1 MNHFATKDHEEHSPA
16 QRQPIVLVLVLVFER
31 AFLFG
36 ARIKMRW
43 LCRSTRNFIT
53 QKICTP
59 SSTKTPVS
67 QRLAFVLAV
76 VTGLCAIASTQ
87 AQDATI
93 PSPLQIIPQR
103 DYLAGDYDGIRTR
116 LYAQGIDLFA
126 NYQGEVFGNVSGGAV
141 LDSLGQTKQVASYDG
156 LLTFGVNLDFG
167 KLFGWSGAKL
177 YFSVLELHGS
187 SLTHESLGDIA
198 GFSNIYGYNTIRL
211 GEVYLEQ
218 SFFNNQL
225 RIQAGQMLSHDEFF
239 GNSYEELFING
250 TLDEFTLLSANLP
263 FSPLF
268 PMATP
273 GVKFDLTPGKTF
285 FLKTALFSGSF
296 QAQSVNRHS
305 VAFPISK
312 STGAFLFNELGF
324 HLNSDNG
331 GLPGTYAV
339 AAFYHTGTRADVGY
353 RPGVVKDGD
362 CGIFFM
368 ADQMVWRQ
376 NNEPGKRGP
385 ALGVWSR
392 IGGTPAERNL
402 VTFYADGGVSLL
414 APLPGRDDDVLAIG
428 AACSKVSH
436 HASEFNQAAGGQP
449 LSTES
454 VIEVTYN
461 LQLAP
466 WWQLQPD
473 FQYYLKPSAGIH
485 AANAAVLG
493 LRTTVTF

>member
-1 MNHFATKDHEEHSPA
+1 MVSQGIGVNEFNTEDLRAARTRPIA
-16 QRQPIVLVLVLVFER
+16 FVFIWIVL
-31 AFLFG
+31 AGFLSLL
-36 ARIKMRW
+36 R
-43 LCRSTRNFIT
+43 
-53 QKICTP
+53 
-59 SSTKTPVS
+59 
-67 QRLAFVLAV
+67 
-76 VTGLCAIASTQ
+76 
-87 AQDATI
+87 AQDSTSSSLL
-93 PSPLQIIPQR
+93 PVIPQR
-103 DYLAGDYDGIRTR
+103 DYLAADYDGIRTR

-126 NYQGEVFGNVSGGAV
+126 NYQGEVFGNVSGGSI
-141 LDSLGQTKQVASYDG
+141 LDSLGQTRNVASYDG
-156 LLTFGVNLDFG
+156 LLTFGVNLDLG
-167 KLFGWSGAKL
+167 KLIGWSGAKV

-187 SLTHESLGDIA
+187 SLTHESLGDLA

-218 SFFNNQL
+218 SFFNDQL
-225 RIQAGQMLSHDEFF
+225 RITAGQMLSHDEFF

-263 FSPLF
+263 YSPLF

-273 GVKFDLTPGKTF
+273 GVKVDLEPGKTF
-285 FLKTALFSGSF
+285 FLKAALFSGSVE
-296 QAQSVNRHS
+296 AQSVNRHS
-305 VAFPISK
+305 VDFPISK
-312 STGAFLFNELGF
+312 SAGAFIFSELGF

-331 GLPGTYAV
+331 GLPGTYAA
-339 AAFYHTGTRADVGY
+339 AAFYHTATRADVGY
-353 RPGVVKDGD
+353 RPDAVKDGD
-362 CGIFFM
+362 YGIFFM

-376 NNEPGKRGP
+376 SNDPAKKGP
-385 ALGVWSR
+385 ALALWTR

-402 VTFYADGGVSLL
+402 VSFYADGGVSLL
-414 APLPGRDDDVLAIG
+414 APLPGRNDDVLAIG

-436 HASEFNQAAGGQP
+436 HASEYNQAEGGQP

-454 VIEVTYN
+454 VLEVTYN

-493 LRTTVTF
+493 LRTTITF

>member
-1 MNHFATKDHEEHSPA
+1 MKLARKFTKLSERRNE
-16 QRQPIVLVLVLVFER
+16 PIFSVLILVLISG
-31 AFLFG
+31 LFSL
-36 ARIKMRW
+36 AP
-43 LCRSTRNFIT
+43 LEAQNAAL
-53 QKICTP
+53 P
-59 SSTKTPVS
+59 SLFP
-67 QRLAFVLAV
+67 A
-76 VTGLCAIASTQ
+76 
-87 AQDATI
+87 
-93 PSPLQIIPQR
+93 IPQR
-103 DYLAGDYDGIRTR
+103 DYLATDYDGIRTR

-126 NYQGEVFGNVSGGAV
+126 NYQGEVFGNLSGGAI
-141 LDSLGQTKQVASYDG
+141 LDSLGQTRQVASYDG
-156 LLTFGVNLDFG
+156 LLTFGANLDLG
-167 KLFGWSGAKL
+167 KLVGWSGAKL
-177 YFSVLELHGS
+177 YFSVLEMHGS

-218 SFFNNQL
+218 SFFDNQL
-225 RIQAGQMLSHDEFF
+225 RITAGQMLSHDDFF

-263 FSPLF
+263 YSPLF

-273 GVKFDLTPGKTF
+273 SVKVDLEPGKTF
-285 FLKTALFSGSF
+285 FLKAAVFSGSV
-296 QAQSVNRHS
+296 QAQDVNRHS
-305 VAFPISK
+305 VDLPISV
-312 STGAFLFNELGF
+312 STGAFIFSEVGF
-324 HLNSDNG
+324 HLNSNNG
-331 GLPGTYAV
+331 GLSGTYTA

-353 RPGVVKDGD
+353 RPGAIKNGD
-362 CGIFFM
+362 YGIFFM

-376 NNEPGKRGP
+376 NHEPGKKVP
-385 ALGVWSR
+385 ALAVWSR
-392 IGGTPAERNL
+392 IGGAPAESNL

-414 APLPGRDDDVLAIG
+414 APLPGRNDDVLAIG
-428 AACSKVSH
+428 AACSKVSR

-454 VIEVTYN
+454 VLEVTYN

-493 LRTTVTF
+493 LRTTITF

>member
-1 MNHFATKDHEEHSPA
+1 MIKAHYQLF
-16 QRQPIVLVLVLVFER
+16 VLVLVLITGAFSLAPLR
-31 AFLFG
+31 AQ
-36 ARIKMRW
+36 
-43 LCRSTRNFIT
+43 N
-53 QKICTP
+53 
-59 SSTKTPVS
+59 
-67 QRLAFVLAV
+67 
-76 VTGLCAIASTQ
+76 
-87 AQDATI
+87 I
-93 PSPLQIIPQR
+93 PGPLLLPEIPQR

-116 LYAQGIDLFA
+116 LYERGIDIFA

-141 LDSLGQTKQVASYDG
+141 LDSLGQTRDVASYDG
-156 LLTFGVNLDFG
+156 LLTFGANLDLG
-167 KLFGWSGAKL
+167 KLIGWSGAKI

-211 GEVYLEQ
+211 GEVYFEQ

-225 RIQAGQMLSHDEFF
+225 RIQAGQLLSHDDFF

-263 FSPLF
+263 YSPLF

-273 GVKFDLTPGKTF
+273 AIQFDLEPGKTF
-285 FLKTALFSGSF
+285 FLKVAIFSGSV
-296 QAQSVNRHS
+296 QAQNVNRHS
-305 VAFPISK
+305 VIFPISK
-312 STGAFLFNELGF
+312 SSGAFLFNEIGF
-324 HLNSDNG
+324 HLNNDNG
-331 GLPGTYAV
+331 GLPGTYSV

-353 RPGVVKDGD
+353 RPGIVKDGD
-362 CGIFFM
+362 YGVFFM

-376 NNEPGKRGP
+376 NNEPGKKGP
-385 ALGVWSR
+385 ALGVWTR
-392 IGGTPAERNL
+392 IGGAPAERNL

-414 APLPGRDDDVLAIG
+414 APLPGRNDDVLAIG

-436 HASEFNQAAGGQP
+436 HASQFNQTEGGQP

-454 VIEVTYN
+454 VLEVTYN

-473 FQYYLKPSAGIH
+473 FQYYLKPSAGVH

-493 LRTTVTF
+493 LRTTITF

>member
-1 MNHFATKDHEEHSPA
+1 MP
-16 QRQPIVLVLVLVFER
+16 
-31 AFLFG
+31 
-36 ARIKMRW
+36 
-43 LCRSTRNFIT
+43 
-53 QKICTP
+53 
-59 SSTKTPVS
+59 
-67 QRLAFVLAV
+67 VLAV
-76 VTGLCAIASTQ
+76 WIRMIKTPLSRARPRARARLEKHRIPAHALDLLRSSLCPGRQPHANSSSTSTSTKERASWRLIFWLAMLFAALQ
-87 AQDATI
+87 SARGQDATL
-93 PSPLQIIPQR
+93 PSLLPSIPQR

-126 NYQGEVFGNVSGGAV
+126 NYQGEIFGNLSGGAV
-141 LDSLGQTKQVASYDG
+141 LDSLGQTRQVASYDG
-156 LLTFGVNLDFG
+156 LLTVGADLDLG

-177 YFSVLELHGS
+177 YFSALELHGS

-211 GEVYLEQ
+211 GEVYFEQ
-218 SFFNNQL
+218 SFFDHQF
-225 RIQAGQMLSHDEFF
+225 RIQVGQMLSHDDFF

-263 FSPLF
+263 YSPLF

-273 GVKFDLTPGKTF
+273 GVKFFLEPGKTF
-285 FLKTALFSGSF
+285 FLKAALFSGDV
-296 QAQSVNRHS
+296 QAQDVNRHS
-305 VAFPISK
+305 VDFPISIT
-312 STGAFLFNELGF
+312 TGAFFFTQAGF

-331 GLPGTYAV
+331 GLPGTFAV

-353 RPGVVKDGD
+353 RPGAVKDGD
-362 CGIFFM
+362 YAIFFM

-376 NNEPGKRGP
+376 NNEPGKKGP
-385 ALGVWSR
+385 ALGVWTR
-392 IGGTPAERNL
+392 IGGAPAERNL

-414 APLPGRDDDVLAIG
+414 APLPGRPDDVLAIG

-436 HASEFNQAAGGQP
+436 HASEFSQETGDQP

-454 VIEVTYN
+454 ILEVTYN

-493 LRTTVTF
+493 LRTTITF

>member
-1 MNHFATKDHEEHSPA
+1 MLYS
-16 QRQPIVLVLVLVFER
+16 
-31 AFLFG
+31 
-36 ARIKMRW
+36 
-43 LCRSTRNFIT
+43 STRNYVPLPFSA
-53 QKICTP
+53 P
-59 SSTKTPVS
+59 SSTSISTKAPQCLAIVFVS
-67 QRLAFVLAV
+67 F
-76 VTGLCAIASTQ
+76 TGLFWLLPLR
-87 AQDATI
+87 AQNI
-93 PSPLQIIPQR
+93 SISPWLPEIPQR

-116 LYAQGIDLFA
+116 LYQQGIDLFA
-126 NYQGEVFGNVSGGAV
+126 NYQGEEFGNVSGGAV
-141 LDSLGQTKQVASYDG
+141 LDSLGQTRQVASYDG
-156 LLTFGVNLDFG
+156 LLTFGATLDFD
-167 KLFGWSGAKL
+167 KLIGWLGAKL

-187 SLTHESLGDIA
+187 SLTQEALGDIA

-218 SFFNNQL
+218 SFFNNQF
-225 RIQAGQMLSHDEFF
+225 RIQVGQLLSHDDFF

-263 FSPLF
+263 DSPLF

-273 GVKFDLTPGKTF
+273 GVKFDLEPGKTF
-285 FLKTALFSGSF
+285 FLKAALFSGSV

-353 RPGVVKDGD
+353 RPGIVKDGD
-362 CGIFFM
+362 YGIFFIG
-368 ADQMVWRQ
+368 DQMVWRQ
-376 NNEPGKRGP
+376 NNEPGKKGP
-385 ALGVWSR
+385 AIGVWSR
-392 IGGTPAERNL
+392 IGGAPAERNL
-402 VTFYADGGVSLL
+402 VTFYADGGVSVL
-414 APLPGRDDDVLAIG
+414 APLPGRNDDVLAIG

-436 HASEFNQAAGGQP
+436 HASQFNQTAGGQP
-449 LSTES
+449 LSAES
-454 VIEVTYN
+454 VLEVTYN

-473 FQYYLKPSAGIH
+473 IQYYLKPSAGIH

>member
-1 MNHFATKDHEEHSPA
+1 MQATDLTRKIAKICSE
-16 QRQPIVLVLVLVFER
+16 
-31 AFLFG
+31 AFLLVSLFSF
-36 ARIKMRW
+36 
-43 LCRSTRNFIT
+43 L
-53 QKICTP
+53 P
-59 SSTKTPVS
+59 SV
-67 QRLAFVLAV
+67 R
-76 VTGLCAIASTQ
+76 
-87 AQDATI
+87 AQTAGF
-93 PSPLQIIPQR
+93 PSLLPSIPQR

-116 LYAQGIDLFA
+116 LYEKGVDLFA
-126 NYQGEVFGNVSGGAV
+126 NYQGEVFGNLSGGAL
-141 LDSLGQTKQVASYDG
+141 LDGHGQTKQVASYDG
-156 LLTFGVNLDFG
+156 LLTFGVNLDLG
-167 KLFGWSGAKL
+167 KLTGWWTGAKFS
-177 YFSVLELHGS
+177 FSVLELHGS
-187 SLTHESLGDIA
+187 SLSHEALGDIA

-211 GEVYLEQ
+211 GEIFLEQ
-218 SFFNNQL
+218 SFFDHQL
-225 RIQAGQMLSHDEFF
+225 RIQVGQLLSHDEFF

-273 GVKFDLTPGKTF
+273 AVKFNLEPGKTF
-285 FLKTALFSGSF
+285 FLKAAVFSGSV
-296 QAQSVNRHS
+296 QAQNVNRHS

-312 STGAFLFNELGF
+312 STGAFFFNQIGF
-324 HLNSDNG
+324 HLNNDNG
-331 GLPGTYAV
+331 GLPGTYAL
-339 AAFYHTGTRADVGY
+339 AAFYHTATRADVGFT
-353 RPGVVKDGD
+353 PGAVKDGD
-362 CGIFFM
+362 YGIFFI

-376 NNEPGKRGP
+376 NNEPGKKGP

-414 APLPGRDDDVLAIG
+414 APLPGRNDDILAIG
-428 AACSKVSH
+428 AACSKVSE
-436 HASEFNQAAGGQP
+436 HASRLNQSSGGPP

-454 VIEVTYN
+454 IVEVTYN

-493 LRTTVTF
+493 LRTTITF